1 MSKISRIEI
10 IAVAVLLVAFV
21 VLNIIISM
29 RSWPVWLDE
38 VLLTDPAANLYLGN
52 GFTSSA
58 WHFQNKNEFWAGN
71 APLHAIVLY
80 HWMKLFGFGPV
91 AVRSLNY
98 VLMGLAALILW
109 LSAYRLDMVRSGVC
123 RLVLVALLL
132 LGEGV
137 SINYLSGRYD
147 CLGIFL
153 FASMLLAFSVGSL
166 WLRCVLL
173 LCISVFI
180 PIAGIQLLPYV
191 AVLSLL
197 LLIFLKWTYVKEIIS
212 VGIGSTLGVVFLY
225 LMYVTNG
232 VAKAFFIRSIGS
244 LTFSSA
250 IRDSWIRNASDT
262 DQKIYYV
269 LTHFHEILGRRLANL
284 PNYFGEDRSF
294 LLLLII
300 GMGLLAYAIRNSQF
314 GWRSLLSFGLIA
326 GVSIPIVFGIL
337 RGFPAYYSWMAFIPL
352 CICLCSAIDE
362 LSKNTRSGTAWLLIL
377 IVLIAVGIP
386 GYLYRLYN
394 TFRDWDNRDYSL
406 VERFIDKNIMK
417 DDRVYSDFG
426 PYYAIKRKANEVYL
440 PTYLEVITPQERDCI
455 NVLIRNDSEKRV
467 SLEKAIS
474 IIGGEWYDTNQS
486 LNLTSYNLKIF
497 RREGVSGN
505 KCIST
510 NS

>member
-10 IAVAVLLVAFV
+10 IAVVVLLVAFV
-21 VLNIIISM
+21 VLNIKISM

-58 WHFQNKNEFWAGN
+58 WFFQNKNEFWASN

-80 HWMKLFGFGPV
+80 HWMKLFGFSPV

-109 LSAYRLDMVRSGVC
+109 LSAYRFDMVRAGAW
-123 RLVLVALLL
+123 RLTLVALLL

-137 SINYLSGRYD
+137 SINYLSNRYD

-153 FASMLLAFSVGSL
+153 CASMLLAFSVGSL

-173 LCISVFI
+173 LYIGVFI
-180 PIAGIQLLPYV
+180 PIAAIQLLPYV

-212 VGIGSTLGVVFLY
+212 VGIGSTLGIIFLY
-225 LMYVTNG
+225 LIYMTNG
-232 VAKAFFIRSIGS
+232 VANVFFIRSIGGHTLGS
-244 LTFSSA
+244 T
-250 IRDSWIRNASDT
+250 IGDSWIRSASDT
-262 DQKIYYV
+262 EKIYYV
-269 LTHFHEILGRRLANL
+269 LTHFPEILGRRLANF
-284 PNYFGEDRSF
+284 PNWFGEDRSL

-300 GMGLLAYAIRNSQF
+300 GMGLLACAIRNSQF
-314 GWRSLLSFGLIA
+314 ERRSLLSFGLIV

-337 RGFPAYYSWMAFIPL
+337 REFPAYYSWMAFIPL

-362 LSKNTRSGTAWLLIL
+362 LSKNTKPGTTWLLIL

-386 GYLYRLYN
+386 GYPYKLYRTL
-394 TFRDWDNRDYSL
+394 RDWDNRDYTL
-406 VERFIDKNIMK
+406 VERFIDENIMK

-440 PTYLEVITPQERDCI
+440 PTYLDVITPKERDCI
-455 NVLIRNDSEKRV
+455 NVLVRNDSEKKV

-474 IIGGEWYDTNQS
+474 IIGGEWYSINQS
-486 LNLTSYNLKIF
+486 LNLTYYNLKIF
-497 RREGVSGN
+497 RRKGVSVN
-505 KCIST
+505 KCISY
-510 NS
+510 